1 MFKYFIIILILGFSP
16 INWACNQAMET
27 ENGKA
32 KHVNLPPALQLYL
45 DSERFISSEVYQTS
59 YFYLFTTLNNL
70 PVKRLN
76 TNPIK
81 NWFKSWVEDES
92 KNFQAFELENLKAK
106 LYAQK
111 QILKDGTNH
120 LFLTVNDLAYKSNG
134 NALKDAKP
142 YKGYSEALG
151 QLVAAVANFIRDMQ
165 LSNQHDFKSFEIGL
179 INLIIIGESSL
190 PYKNGFLLL
199 ISSNKELIYFIKD
212 FFISIAKD
220 EIDIK

>member
-81 NWFKSWVEDES
+81 NWFKSWLEDES

-165 LSNQHDFKSFEIGL
+165 LSNQHDFKSFEIKISTVNKKLYETLLKRGFEGHETRF
-179 INLIIIGESSL
+179 IESSDVIIPSYSL
-190 PYKNGFLLL
+190 WVLRLSAPL
-199 ISSNKELIYFIKD
+199 
-212 FFISIAKD
+212 
-220 EIDIK
+220 